1 MRKRAEVFLYYIN
14 KADKH
19 RLKRVYPIFIA
30 TCIWFERSNTMLIV
44 LCRAAILFVVIMIS
58 MRVLGK
64 RQLGE
69 MEPAEFVIALVI
81 SDLASVP
88 IENMGIPLLYA
99 LFPII
104 VLVSL
109 ELLITYG
116 SLKSLRFRVLVCG
129 KPSIVIENGKI
140 IQSEMTKSRISVNEL
155 FEQLRGKNVS
165 DISQVKYAILET
177 SGEFNVILFG
187 EYNPVTV
194 SDLELQASDTGLPIA
209 IIDDGKLIKENM
221 TIRNVDQQWVKR
233 YLQSRKLP
241 GPKEIFLMTIDDQ
254 GNIYITEKERKG

>member
-1 MRKRAEVFLYYIN
+1 MI
-14 KADKH
+14 
-19 RLKRVYPIFIA
+19 
-30 TCIWFERSNTMLIV
+30 IV

-58 MRVLGK
+58 MRILGK

-88 IENMGIPLLYA
+88 IENIGVPLLYA
-99 LFPII
+99 LFPITL
-104 VLVSL
+104 LVSL

-116 SLKSLRFRVLVCG
+116 TLKSLNFRILVCG

-140 IQSEMTKSRISVNEL
+140 NQSEMSKSRISVNEL

-177 SGEFNVILFG
+177 SGEFNVILFS
-187 EYNPVTV
+187 EHSPVTV
-194 SDLELQASDTGLPIA
+194 SDLKIEYEDKGLPIA
-209 IIDDGKLIKENM
+209 VIDDGKLIKKNM
-221 TIRNVDQQWVKR
+221 RIRNIDRQWLDS
-233 YLQSRKLP
+233 YLKKRKLP
-241 GPKEIFLMTIDDQ
+241 QTKEIFLMTIDDQ
-254 GNIYITEKERKG
+254 GNIYISEKEGKR

>member
-1 MRKRAEVFLYYIN
+1 MI
-14 KADKH
+14 
-19 RLKRVYPIFIA
+19 
-30 TCIWFERSNTMLIV
+30 IV

-58 MRVLGK
+58 MRILGK

-88 IENMGIPLLYA
+88 IENIGVPLLYA
-99 LFPII
+99 LFPITL
-104 VLVSL
+104 LVSL

-116 SLKSLRFRVLVCG
+116 TLKSLNFRILVCG

-140 IQSEMTKSRISVNEL
+140 NQSEMSKSRISVNEL

-177 SGEFNVILFG
+177 SGEFNVILFS
-187 EYNPVTV
+187 EHSPVTV
-194 SDLELQASDTGLPIA
+194 SDLKIEYEDKGLPIA
-209 IIDDGKLIKENM
+209 VIDDGKLIKKNM
-221 TIRNVDQQWVKR
+221 RIRNIDRQWLDS
-233 YLQSRKLP
+233 YLKKRKLP
-241 GPKEIFLMTIDDQ
+241 QPKEIFLMTIDDQ
-254 GNIYITEKERKG
+254 GNIYISEKERKR